1 MKSRNP
7 GCDSEGMR
15 DTAIVTQGLTKTY
28 GRVGVVKHLDLCVP
42 TGSIYGFLGPNGS
55 GKTTTMKM
63 ILGLT
68 RPTAGQVTVMGM
80 EMNDANRG
88 KILPHVGSLIENPAG
103 YGHLTGQENMDIQRH
118 LLGLDEK
125 ACARALE
132 LVGLTRH
139 RDKLV
144 RGYSLGMKQR
154 LGIALALA
162 RQPQLLV
169 LDEPINGLDPAGIE
183 EIRHLIVKL
192 AAEGVTIMISSHILD
207 EIERIATRIGI
218 IAQGTLLFEGSREEL
233 MRHSIPDT
241 VFVTS
246 RGTTTVPGLTADAV
260 SRRVIELVDAREDI
274 FEVRREVQRLE
285 DVFMNLTKGAQ
296 L

>member
-15 DTAIVTQGLTKTY
+15 DTAIVTQGLTKIY

-192 AAEGVTIMISSHILD
+192 AGEGVTIMISSHILD

-246 RGTTTVPGLTADAV
+246 RGTTTVPGLTAEAV
-260 SRRVIELVDAREDI
+260 SRRVTELVDAREDI

>member
-103 YGHLTGQENMDIQRH
+103 YGHLTGQENLDIQRH

-139 RDKLV
+139 RDKVV

-192 AAEGVTIMISSHILD
+192 ADEGVTIMISSHILD

-218 IAQGTLLFEGSREEL
+218 IAQDTLLFEGSREEL

-246 RGTTTVPGLTADAV
+246 RGTTTVPGLTAEAV
-260 SRRVIELVDAREDI
+260 ARRVTELVDARVDI

>member
-68 RPTAGQVTVMGM
+68 RPTAGKVTVMGM

>member
-68 RPTAGQVTVMGM
+68 RPTAGKVTVMGM

-103 YGHLTGQENMDIQRH
+103 YGHLTGQENLEIQRH

>member
-103 YGHLTGQENMDIQRH
+103 YGHLTGQENLDIQRH

>member
-15 DTAIVTQGLTKTY
+15 DIAIVTQGLTKTY

-103 YGHLTGQENMDIQRH
+103 YGHLTGQENLDIQRH

-192 AAEGVTIMISSHILD
+192 ADEGVTIMISSHILD

-246 RGTTTVPGLTADAV
+246 RGTTTVPGLTAEAV
-260 SRRVIELVDAREDI
+260 ARRVTELVDAREDI

>member
-260 SRRVIELVDAREDI
+260 SRRVTELVDAREDI

>member
-1 MKSRNP
+1 
-7 GCDSEGMR
+7 MR

-80 EMNDANRG
+80 EMNDVNRG

-103 YGHLTGQENMDIQRH
+103 YGHLTGQENLDIQRH

-139 RDKLV
+139 RDKVV

-246 RGTTTVPGLTADAV
+246 RGTTTVPGLTAEAV
-260 SRRVIELVDAREDI
+260 ARRVTELVDAREDI

>member
-1 MKSRNP
+1 MKGAFP

-103 YGHLTGQENMDIQRH
+103 YGHLTGQENLDIQRH

-192 AAEGVTIMISSHILD
+192 AGEGVTIMISSHILD

-246 RGTTTVPGLTADAV
+246 RGTTTVPGLTAEAV
-260 SRRVIELVDAREDI
+260 ARRVTELVDAREDI

-285 DVFMNLTKGAQ
+285 DVFMNLTKGA
-296 L
+296 LL

>member
-1 MKSRNP
+1 
-7 GCDSEGMR
+7 MR

-103 YGHLTGQENMDIQRH
+103 YGHLTGQENLDIQRH

-192 AAEGVTIMISSHILD
+192 AGEGVTIMISSHILD

-246 RGTTTVPGLTADAV
+246 RGTTTVPGLTAEAV
-260 SRRVIELVDAREDI
+260 ARRVTELVDAREDI

-285 DVFMNLTKGAQ
+285 DVFMNLTKGA
-296 L
+296 LL

>member
-7 GCDSEGMR
+7 GCDIEGMR

-80 EMNDANRG
+80 EMNDVNRG

-103 YGHLTGQENMDIQRH
+103 YGHLTGQENLDIQRH

-139 RDKLV
+139 RDKVV

-246 RGTTTVPGLTADAV
+246 RGTTTVPGLTAEAV
-260 SRRVIELVDAREDI
+260 ARRVTELVDAREDI